1 MAEGDRRRN
10 APTTPIP
17 ISTLDDVRDMVSR
30 TYASVNIIRK
40 EILPPL
46 ADDTREARDTAREA
60 IRSLSDHKDNTSVH
74 GHDCTEQ
81 EHQKQQDNDI
91 ETLRIKVADTK
102 TVAGS
107 AMVHINN
114 TNRILW
120 WIIGVAGTVITA
132 AIIFAISVRVT
143 AVENS
148 SDIQVN
154 KSDIVENDQEIK
166 LIRDS
171 FMKEIRQLPSEVT
184 RAAQMKRELN
194 LDDVEEAVEHFEMTD
209 YEKRAIQRIIERSR
223 RRGVK
228 DGN

>member
-1 MAEGDRRRN
+1 MSEGDRRRKV
-10 APTTPIP
+10 PTTPIP

-60 IRSLSDHKDNTSVH
+60 IRSLSDHKDNTAVH
-74 GHDCTEQ
+74 GHGCTEQ
-81 EHQKQQDNDI
+81 ERQKQQDNDI
-91 ETLRIKVADTK
+91 ETLRIKIADTK
-102 TVAGS
+102 TMAGS

-114 TNRILW
+114 ATRILW

-143 AVENS
+143 TTENS
-148 SDIQVN
+148 SDIRVN
-154 KSDIVENDQEIK
+154 KNEIVENDQEIK

-184 RAAQMKRELN
+184 RAAQKKRELN
-194 LDDVEEAVEHFEMTD
+194 LDDIKEAIDDFEMSE
-209 YEKRAIQRIIERSR
+209 YEKRAIQRIIERAR
-223 RRGVK
+223 RRGEK